1 MLLVV
6 MTAGGE
12 WVLLLVVVVVAGGEW
27 VSLLLLLV
35 AVKTSGWVL
44 VSLTMETAVVI
55 VAAVT
60 GRTVVVPK
68 NGSHIEEK
76 SYLTFS
82 ISRIKVSTSSS
93 LFKSSVLE
101 VEGAS
106 VVGAVGSKWRTLS
119 TVVDAVDSCTR
130 GSK

>member
-1 MLLVV
+1 M
-6 MTAGGE
+6 
-12 WVLLLVVVVVAGGEW
+12 
-27 VSLLLLLV
+27 
-35 AVKTSGWVL
+35 
-44 VSLTMETAVVI
+44 VI

-93 LFKSSVLE
+93 LFKIFNGSVLE